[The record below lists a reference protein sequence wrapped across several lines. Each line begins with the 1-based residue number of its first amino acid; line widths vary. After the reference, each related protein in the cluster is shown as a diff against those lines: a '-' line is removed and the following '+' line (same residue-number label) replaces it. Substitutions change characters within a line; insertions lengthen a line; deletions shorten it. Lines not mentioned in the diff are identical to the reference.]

1 MASYAPPDPNPP
13 PPIFNYYNFI
23 ANDQPVTM
31 NYVNSTFLKLSGG
44 TMTGNLFSQ
53 GIYMNGNLSLD
64 NASSTLIITNTS
76 ASIGIGTGALQCSG
90 GAYFGNSCYIN
101 GDLIA
106 TSINALNSLE
116 ISGSGHLTVSSSSHI
131 KINSTSDATAF
142 TDASIYSKGGIYL
155 LKSIISLG
163 TDTAFQSILMNGS
176 INMNNN
182 SLYNASTILSGTL
195 SLNNTNDSLTIT
207 NTNTSGRSNI
217 KCVSNLYSYE
227 HGIRGST
234 ATNPNTVYWYYN
246 GNYRMLMDIS
256 GNLNLLSTT
265 DATSYNTASMNLSGS
280 LGVAKKCYINSNT
293 YINSTL
299 QITGSG
305 TITSGAGFELG
316 YVLGQS
322 NIYSYD
328 RTNSVYK
335 KLNINDFAMI
345 DKANE
350 ALEINTTQIDG
361 YINIGSSTGAP
372 NLIDFYTNNNSN
384 FLGKL
389 GFVQNST
396 INALTFTSQNN
407 TSGIN
412 NISYLTNEGKLSLGK
427 YNTYPRY
434 ILDCGQSAGNIVLS
448 LYSASSGTDSF
459 SIGANGGNMLFHS
472 TNSHKFYTQTNV
484 DGTLGTEIAT
494 IWSTGSI
501 EAKANLK
508 AQGLWINSYST
519 DLVSG
524 SGLKLHYGGGL
535 AQIFSYNYSSNQYL
549 PVQIGHYNFI
559 TEQTG
564 NANSGLNLNTSDT
577 SYHCS
582 LYVKSTSGFVKNAS
596 FGYLSQSGAGTGSG
610 INNIQVSIYSEGSIL
625 VDSGAVY
632 VYSDLRLKKDISTID
647 DNMIDRFLE
656 IEPIKFKYKSQS
668 DDDQFHYSYSAQ
680 EFVKQKIDVVHVS
693 KLNDSIEIEAQDII
707 DIDNNIFHL
716 PADMKLTLSLE
727 SLVPFLHK
735 IVKKQNKE
743 IILLQ
748 EKLNKLE
755 NIINRLI

>member
-1 MASYAPPDPNPP
+1 MSVSDPPEFYSS
-13 PPIFNYYNFI
+13 IFNSEAYKNQYGYLTKAEASRTYLKLVGGSIFGSLNI
-23 ANDQPVTM
+23 GNDLTLSS
-31 NYVNSTFLKLSGG
+31 NTSTF
-44 TMTGNLFSQ
+44 F
-53 GIYMNGNLSLD
+53 
-64 NASSTLIITNTS
+64 ITNNTS
-76 ASIGIGTGALQCSG
+76 ASTGIGTGALQCMG

-472 TNSHKFYTQTNV
+472 TNGFRFYTKTNV

-494 IWSTGSI
+494 IYASGGI
-501 EAKANLK
+501 EAKTNLK

-524 SGLKLHYGGGL
+524 AGLKLHYGSL

-549 PVQIGHYNFI
+549 PCQLGHYNFI
-559 TEQTG
+559 TEETG
-564 NANSGLNLNTSDT
+564 NGNSGLNLNTSDT

-596 FGYLSQSGAGTGSG
+596 FGYLNSSAPTGTGSG
-610 INNIQVSIYSEGSIL
+610 IANIQVSIYSEGSIL
-625 VDSGAVY
+625 VDAGAVY

-656 IEPIKFKYKSQS
+656 IEPIKFRYKSQS

-680 EFVKQKIDVVHVS
+680 EFVK
-693 KLNDSIEIEAQDII
+693 
-707 DIDNNIFHL
+707 
-716 PADMKLTLSLE
+716 
-727 SLVPFLHK
+727 
-735 IVKKQNKE
+735 KK
-743 IILLQ
+743 
-748 EKLNKLE
+748 
-755 NIINRLI
+755 